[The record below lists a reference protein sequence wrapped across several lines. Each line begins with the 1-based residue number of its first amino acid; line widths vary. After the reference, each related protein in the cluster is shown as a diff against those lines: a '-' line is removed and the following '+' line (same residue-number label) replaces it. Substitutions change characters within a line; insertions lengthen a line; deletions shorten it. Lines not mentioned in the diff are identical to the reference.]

1 MGQTASQ
8 GATRHHSGSEPI
20 NEVQVTPVE
29 PCVPI
34 HFQLLA
40 IWERL
45 LACKIDSVTA
55 NFLELGG
62 NRGLAIAML
71 KEVAREC
78 GPTLSLDAFLAQ
90 PTVAALADAM
100 LDLQNHQGVV
110 EIQRGTNDVP
120 FIYFH
125 GDILGGGFY
134 TRSLA
139 RQLGPDRPVYVF
151 PPPPLSRDSNTTIE
165 EIAARRCQEIR
176 RLRPHGPYIIGG
188 FCISA
193 LVAYEVARQLVEAG
207 EEVQSV
213 VLVDPELPNR
223 LERICLRVIERF
235 SRGRGDRQKAIHR
248 FTAVNQKLSRLQFVW
263 HSPLR
268 DKIEFVLGNL
278 GKLFRR
284 RRAVQEPHNE
294 VAMPDVTRDGWRVDV
309 FQWIATS
316 YELKPYAGRVA
327 ILMTEEQQRGRPSLA
342 RTWSRMAAELNVQI
356 LPGRHMT
363 AITTRQATL
372 AARIKSEL
380 QAAQSMIAM
389 GMSGLAMA

>member
-1 MGQTASQ
+1 
-8 GATRHHSGSEPI
+8 
-20 NEVQVTPVE
+20 
-29 PCVPI
+29 
-34 HFQLLA
+34 
-40 IWERL
+40 
-45 LACKIDSVTA
+45 
-55 NFLELGG
+55 
-62 NRGLAIAML
+62 
-71 KEVAREC
+71 
-78 GPTLSLDAFLAQ
+78 
-90 PTVAALADAM
+90 M
-100 LDLQNHQGVV
+100 LDLQNHQGVI
-110 EIQRGTNDVP
+110 EIQRGTDDIP

-139 RQLGPDRPVYVF
+139 RQLGPERPVYVF
-151 PPPPLSRDSNTTIE
+151 PPPSLTRDSNTTIE

-235 SRGRGDRQKAIHR
+235 NRGQGNRQMAIHR

-278 GKLFRR
+278 GKLVRR
-284 RRAVQEPHNE
+284 RRTVQEPHND
-294 VAMPDVTRDGWRVDV
+294 APMPDVTRDGWRVDV

-342 RTWSRMAAELNVQI
+342 RTWSRMAAELNVHI

>member
-1 MGQTASQ
+1 
-8 GATRHHSGSEPI
+8 
-20 NEVQVTPVE
+20 
-29 PCVPI
+29 
-34 HFQLLA
+34 
-40 IWERL
+40 
-45 LACKIDSVTA
+45 
-55 NFLELGG
+55 
-62 NRGLAIAML
+62 
-71 KEVAREC
+71 
-78 GPTLSLDAFLAQ
+78 
-90 PTVAALADAM
+90 
-100 LDLQNHQGVV
+100 
-110 EIQRGTNDVP
+110 
-120 FIYFH
+120 
-125 GDILGGGFY
+125 
-134 TRSLA
+134 
-139 RQLGPDRPVYVF
+139 
-151 PPPPLSRDSNTTIE
+151 
-165 EIAARRCQEIR
+165 
-176 RLRPHGPYIIGG
+176 LRPHCPYIIGG

-193 LVAYEVARQLVEAG
+193 LVGYLVARHLVEAG
-207 EEVQSV
+207 VVVQSV
-213 VLVDPELPNR
+213 VVVDPELPNR
-223 LERICLRVIERF
+223 IERICLRVIERF
-235 SRGRGDRQKAIHR
+235 NRGQGIRHMAIHR

-268 DKIEFVLGNL
+268 DKTEFVLGNL